1 MTKKNQTGQ
10 ALITLIIFVVVAT
23 TVIAGAVTAT
33 IINSQTT
40 GKLAQSEEA
49 LKIAEGG
56 ADLAIL
62 KLLRNPSYSGETIN
76 LGNGTATI
84 TVAGTTT
91 KTIVS
96 QGSEGNFIRKIQ
108 VIGSFVNNVFT
119 TSSWNEIN

>member
-1 MTKKNQTGQ
+1 MTRKNQKGQ

-40 GKLAQSEEA
+40 GKLAQSEES

-56 ADLAIL
+56 GDLAIL
-62 KLLRNPSYSGETIN
+62 KLLRNPNYSGETIN

-84 TVAGTTT
+84 TVTGSGT

-96 QGSEGNFIRKIQ
+96 QGSEGNFVRKIQ
-108 VIGSFVNNVFT
+108 IVGTFTNNVFSV
-119 TSSWNEIN
+119 SSWSEIN